1 MGGTCRISPESG
13 QGRLNRP
20 RRGDGCAGGLHLA
33 PDIQGVAAIPEG
45 QSGGIALILHRQ
57 EGDRPGR
64 PAEQNGQDAG
74 GHRIERTCVSGLL
87 FPTRRRRTAQQ
98 ANDVIVS
105 GLSKQSI
112 PSIVKP
118 SLDRGSPQK
127 GFGISQRRFPA
138 RLAVRRP

>member
-1 MGGTCRISPESG
+1 MKKKLAFNIPFSG
-13 QGRLNRP
+13 F
-20 RRGDGCAGGLHLA
+20 A
-33 PDIQGVAAIPEG
+33 PTTFINCFASAYMFLENIEAVGETEYDCQLRE
-45 QSGGIALILHRQ
+45 
-57 EGDRPGR
+57 
-64 PAEQNGQDAG
+64 NGQCSG
-74 GHRIERTCVSGLL
+74 CGNCGRTPVAIGSSVPVCPAFFS
-87 FPTRRRRTAQQ
+87 PTRRRRTAQQ